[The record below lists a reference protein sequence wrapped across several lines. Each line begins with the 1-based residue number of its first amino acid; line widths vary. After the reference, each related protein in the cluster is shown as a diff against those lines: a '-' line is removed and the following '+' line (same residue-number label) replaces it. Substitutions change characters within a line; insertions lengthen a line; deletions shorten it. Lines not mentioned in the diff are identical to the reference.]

1 MSPHTPCGG
10 EGASISV
17 CVVKFGVLCVLV
29 LLIMGTFACGRVEEL
44 ELRVQC
50 KDGAGR
56 SHLNVETNRYDGPPY
71 VLRYKLVGKWT
82 VGEVFEAPMELGSDD
97 RLHLTDPKDIAL
109 IGLCT
114 DNWAPES

>member
-1 MSPHTPCGG
+1 M
-10 EGASISV
+10 
-17 CVVKFGVLCVLV
+17 
-29 LLIMGTFACGRVEEL
+29 MGTFACGRVEEL
-44 ELRVQC
+44 DLRVQC

-97 RLHLTDPKDIAL
+97 RLHLTDPKDIAF